1 MAGVHAAAAG
11 DAGFRIVAVASATG
25 GSARHL
31 AGELDARRVS
41 AADLPAGAEVLVV
54 ATPPTAHVDA
64 TLAGLAAGAT
74 VLVESPIAATLSDAD
89 RMVTAAG
96 RSTGRLRATANLRC
110 SPAWRVALERIAQLG
125 PLGHLSASLTQPTP
139 DWGHFRHPLQ
149 AGGVLFAS
157 GAQLLPLLLD
167 AAGAASGDTGRIDT
181 ARINTAR
188 INTGRITTVA
198 AELSTTRDDGADD
211 RADVTFGFGADH
223 TATLHAEWG
232 PGASTWLQAAGAGG
246 AVRVEFAP
254 AISVE
259 HNGEPVAVDGAS
271 ASPLHQLGYVDQL
284 AGLSTTNGGT
294 LDADEATHLLEV
306 VTAAYVSAGRGGES
320 VTVPLE
326 TARDRTPLE
335 LWQSS

>member
-11 DAGFRIVAVASATG
+11 DAGLRIVAVASATG

-110 SPAWRVALERIAQLG
+110 APAWRAALERIAQLG

-181 ARINTAR
+181 GPIDTGR

-211 RADVTFGFGADH
+211 RADVTFQFGADH

-254 AISVE
+254 SISVE
-259 HNGEPVAVDGAS
+259 HNGEPVVVDGAS
-271 ASPLHQLGYVDQL
+271 TSPLHQLGYVDQL
-284 AGLSTTNGGT
+284 AGLSTTNDGT

-306 VTAAYVSAGRGGES
+306 VTAAYVSAGRGGEP

-335 LWQSS
+335 LWRSS